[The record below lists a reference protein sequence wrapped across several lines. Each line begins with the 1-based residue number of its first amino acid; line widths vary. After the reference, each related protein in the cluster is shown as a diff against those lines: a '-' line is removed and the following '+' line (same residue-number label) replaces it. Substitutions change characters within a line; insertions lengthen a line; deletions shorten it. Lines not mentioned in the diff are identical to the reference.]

1 MKINDREIEFSKGET
16 IYEIATRAGYS
27 IPTLCYMEG
36 YKPTGACR
44 ICVVEDAKSGR
55 LIASCSYPADPGMEI
70 KTDSQKVRASR
81 KKTIE
86 LLLSNH
92 PQDCLTCDKS
102 GFCLLQNLSKQY
114 GISEIAFKGGAKKKN
129 IVDKASPSVER
140 DMAKCILCGRCV
152 TVCGEKQK
160 VAAIDFSYRGFA
172 TQITPGNH
180 KSLNEGKCVSC
191 GQCIMACPVGALRE
205 ISHRSLVI
213 DAIVNKKKKVA
224 FQFAPACQMT
234 FPEYFK
240 KTISVDDAT
249 KKIVGALRHIGVSLV
264 LDTCTAADITIVEEA
279 RELIERI
286 TKKNKPLPMF
296 TSCCPAWVNFMETF
310 YPKQTGHLSSCKSP
324 HIMEGALLKHLSK
337 KVLDI
342 DPKDLFV
349 VSVMPCVAKKSET
362 GRPQLNNDGLENV
375 DAVLTTR
382 ELFALLDEFG
392 IQFEKVSDS
401 DYDRP
406 FSVASGAGKIF
417 GSSGGVM
424 EAALRSAYFY
434 ITGKELEN
442 LDFKGVR
449 GMNEVKRASVDVNG
463 TVVNVAVVNG
473 LGNVVD
479 IIEDIAAGKSDLHFI
494 EVMSCP
500 AGCVGGAGQP
510 YGTDVDA
517 IKSRIKTT
525 YKNDEQ
531 AKIRCSHQNEE
542 VKELYEKHISEHD
555 AHDLLHT
562 RYRGDK

>member
-1 MKINDREIEFSKGET
+1 MKINDKEVEFKKGET
-16 IYEIATRAGYS
+16 IYEIAKKAGFF

-36 YKPTGACR
+36 FKASGSCR

-55 LIASCSYPADPGMEI
+55 LIASCSYPADNGMEV
-70 KTDSQKVRASR
+70 KTDSPKVRGSR

-92 PQDCLTCDKS
+92 PQECLICEKS
-102 GFCLLQNLSKQY
+102 GHCLLQDLSKQY
-114 GISEIAFKGGAKKKN
+114 GINEITYKGGAKKKN
-129 IVDKASPSVER
+129 TIDKASPSVER

-160 VAAIDFSYRGFA
+160 VSAIDFAYRGFA

-191 GQCIMACPVGALRE
+191 GQCIMACPVGALKE
-205 ISHRSLVI
+205 ISHKKLVI
-213 DAIVNKKKKVA
+213 DAIVGKKKKVA

-249 KKIVGALRHIGVSLV
+249 KKIIGSLRHIGVSLV

-279 RELIERI
+279 HEFISRF
-286 TKKNKPLPMF
+286 TKKDRPLPMF
-296 TSCCPAWVNFMETF
+296 TSCCPAWINFIETF
-310 YPKQTGHLSSCKSP
+310 YPKLTGHLSSCKSP

-337 KVLDI
+337 KLLDI
-342 DPKDLFV
+342 DAKDLFV

-362 GRPQLNNDGLENV
+362 GRTQLNNDNLSNV

-382 ELFALLDEFG
+382 ELFSLLDEFG
-392 IQFEKVSDS
+392 IQFEKIEDS

-406 FSVASGAGKIF
+406 FSTASGAGKIF

-424 EAALRSAYFY
+424 EAALRSAYYY
-434 ITGKELEN
+434 ITNTELEN
-442 LDFKGVR
+442 IEFKGVR
-449 GMNEVKRASVDVNG
+449 GMAELKRASVEISGNK
-463 TVVNVAVVNG
+463 VNVAVVNG

-479 IIEDIAAGKSDLHFI
+479 ILEDIISGKSDLHFV

-500 AGCVGGAGQP
+500 SGCIGGAGQP
-510 YGTDVDA
+510 YGTDVEA
-517 IKSRIKTT
+517 IRSRMKTT
-525 YKNDEQ
+525 YKNDEK
-531 AKIRCSHQNEE
+531 AAIRCSHQNEE
-542 VKELYEKHISEHD
+542 VKDLYAKHISEHD
-555 AHDLLHT
+555 AHELLHT
-562 RYRGDK
+562 RYKGDK